1 MQELDQIL
9 GKDYESDITAFLIRC
24 RTDFKFFCERVLSDM
39 FKDGGVKPYMMEW
52 FELVQKNPRVAI
64 LAPSGFAKTTILG
77 VAYPIW
83 LAYTQKNMQVMVVS
97 NSMNQ
102 ARRVLALIKSTIEN
116 NALLVELKPQ
126 NYRETWSSNHIKMS
140 TGCAIFCRPYTITI
154 KGERVDYIIMDEAAS
169 YQNVDIYFDYIIPRL
184 NPHHGKLCLISTPE
198 SGTDLMSII
207 SERKLDYVFKKY
219 VGILAN
225 GEALWPERFPLAR
238 LNAIRAEQGE
248 QFFQKNFMCN
258 TRAEGSNSVFTASSI
273 AGCMNYEQAYTSQIL
288 GPEAEIYMGCDF
300 AIATGGTA
308 DFDCYVIVERIGDR
322 AVIKF
327 AETHRGY
334 SVQEKVA
341 RIKHLFEIYKPLI
354 CIADQS
360 SIGAAIIEELRN
372 HGLPVQGYDFH
383 SASRN
388 TLLNNLKVLLDNK
401 KITIPK
407 NKDDMQAVEF
417 ADKLEIEL
425 LSFREQHS
433 KITGN
438 TAYVSTGAH
447 DDSVM
452 GLALAVSKIKQNQD
466 FDDTISFSNDP
477 IYEPIVNDRSS
488 GFKMR

>member
-1 MQELDQIL
+1 MKDLSEIL
-9 GKDYESDITAFLIRC
+9 GREYEDNLTGFLIRI

-39 FKDGGVKPYMMEW
+39 FKDGGIKPYMMEW
-52 FELVQKNPRVAI
+52 FELVEHNPRVAL

-77 VAYPIW
+77 VAYPLW
-83 LAYTQKNMQVMVVS
+83 LAYTKKNMQIMVVS

-140 TGCAIFCRPYTITI
+140 SGCAIFCRPYTITI

-184 NPHHGKLCLISTPE
+184 NPHHGKICLISTPE
-198 SGTDLMSII
+198 SGTDLMAII
-207 SERKLDYVFKKY
+207 SERKLDYVFRKY
-219 VGILAN
+219 VAILSD
-225 GEALWPERFPLAR
+225 GSALWPERFPLER
-238 LNAIRAEQGE
+238 LNKIREEQGE

-273 AGCMNYEQAYTSQIL
+273 QECMNYEQSYTSEIL
-288 GPEAEIYMGCDF
+288 GKEGEIYMGCDF
-300 AIATGGTA
+300 AIATGNTA
-308 DFDCYVIVERIGDR
+308 DYDCYVIVERVGDR
-322 AVIKF
+322 AIIKF

-341 RIKHLFEIYKPLI
+341 RITHLCEIYKPLLI
-354 CIADQS
+354 IADQS
-360 SIGAAIIEELRN
+360 SIGAAIIEELR
-372 HGLPVQGYDFH
+372 HTGLPVQGYSF
-383 SASRN
+383 AATSRN

-401 KITIPK
+401 KILIPK

-417 ADKLEIEL
+417 ADKLEVEL
-425 LSFREQHS
+425 LSFKEQHS

-452 GLALAVSKIKQNQD
+452 GLALAVSKIKQHQEYED
-466 FDDTISFSNDP
+466 FIGTSN
-477 IYEPIVNDRSS
+477 
-488 GFKMR
+488 

>member
-1 MQELDQIL
+1 MIELNEIL
-9 GKDYESDITAFLIRC
+9 GKEYEENLTGFLIRC
-24 RTDFKFFCERVLSDM
+24 RTDFRFFCERVMTDL

-52 FELVQKNPRVAI
+52 FDLVQSNPRVAI

-83 LAYTQKNMQVMVVS
+83 LAFTQKNMQIMVVS

-102 ARRVLALIKSTIEN
+102 ARRVLSLIKSTIEN

-126 NYRETWSSNHIKMS
+126 NYRETWSANHIKIS
-140 TGCAIFCRPYTITI
+140 TGAAIFCRPYTITI

-184 NPHHGKLCLISTPE
+184 NPHHGKICLISTPE
-198 SGTDLMSII
+198 SGTDLMAII
-207 SERKLDYVFKKY
+207 AERKLDYVFRKY
-219 VGILAN
+219 VAILSN
-225 GEALWPERFPLAR
+225 GEALWPERFSLER
-238 LNAIRAEQGE
+238 LNKIREEQGE

-258 TRAEGSNSVFTASSI
+258 TRAEGSNSVYTANSI
-273 AGCMNYEQAYTSQIL
+273 AGCMNYEQSYTSEIL
-288 GPEAEIYMGCDF
+288 GTDAEIYMGCDF

-308 DFDCYVIVERIGDR
+308 DFDCYVIIERVGDR
-322 AVIKF
+322 AIIKF

-334 SVQEKVA
+334 SVGEKVA
-341 RIKHLFEIYKPLI
+341 RITHLFEIYKPLLI
-354 CIADQS
+354 IADSS

-372 HGLPVQGYDFH
+372 TGLPVQGYSFQ
-383 SASRN
+383 ANSRN

-401 KITIPK
+401 KIVIPK
-407 NKDDMQAVEF
+407 NKDDMRAVEF
-417 ADKLEIEL
+417 ADKLEVEL
-425 LSFREQHS
+425 LSFKEQHS
-433 KITGN
+433 KVTGN

-466 FDDTISFSNDP
+466 FEDTIVLSN
-477 IYEPIVNDRSS
+477 
-488 GFKMR
+488 

>member
-1 MQELDQIL
+1 MIELNDIL
-9 GKDYESDITAFLIRC
+9 GKDYESDITSFLIRC
-24 RTDFKFFCERVLSDM
+24 RTDFKFFCERVMSDL
-39 FKDGGVKPYMMEW
+39 FKDGGVKPYMLEW
-52 FELVQKNPRVAI
+52 FELIQANPRVAI

-83 LAYTQKNMQVMVVS
+83 LAFTQKNMQVMVVS

-198 SGTDLMSII
+198 SGTDLMAII
-207 SERKLDYVFKKY
+207 AERKLDYVFRKY
-219 VGILAN
+219 TAILSN
-225 GEALWPERFPLAR
+225 GEALWPERFSLER
-238 LNAIRAEQGE
+238 LNKIREEQGE

-258 TRAEGSNSVFTASSI
+258 TRAEGSNSVYTANSI
-273 AGCMNYEQAYTSQIL
+273 VGCTNYELGYSSEIL
-288 GPEAEIYMGCDF
+288 GEDAEVYMGCDF
-300 AIATGGTA
+300 AIATGNTA

-322 AVIKF
+322 AIIKF

-334 SVQEKVA
+334 SVQEKVS
-341 RIKHLFEIYKPLI
+341 RISHLFQIYKPVEI
-354 CIADQS
+354 IADSS

-372 HGLPVQGYDFH
+372 KGLPVQGYSF
-383 SASRN
+383 AAGSRN

-401 KITIPK
+401 KIVIPK
-407 NKDDMQAVEF
+407 NREDMQAVEF
-417 ADKLEIEL
+417 ADKLEVEL

-438 TAYVSTGAH
+438 TALVSTGAH

-466 FDDTISFSNDP
+466 FEDTIVASN
-477 IYEPIVNDRSS
+477 
-488 GFKMR
+488 

>member
-1 MQELDQIL
+1 MI
-9 GKDYESDITAFLIRC
+9 
-24 RTDFKFFCERVLSDM
+24 
-39 FKDGGVKPYMMEW
+39 EW
-52 FELVQKNPRVAI
+52 FELVEANSRVAI
-64 LAPSGFAKTTILG
+64 LAPAGFAKTTILG

-83 LAYTQKNMQVMVVS
+83 LAFTQKNMQVMVVS
-97 NSMNQ
+97 NSMPQ

-184 NPHHGKLCLISTPE
+184 NPHHGKICLISTPE
-198 SGTDLMSII
+198 SGTDLMAII
-207 SERKLDYVFKKY
+207 AERKLDYVFKKY
-219 VGILAN
+219 VAILSN
-225 GEALWPERFPLAR
+225 GEALWPERFSLEK
-238 LNAIRAEQGE
+238 LNLIRAEQGE

-258 TRAEGSNSVFTASSI
+258 TRAEGSNSIYSAKSI
-273 AGCMNYEQAYTSQIL
+273 ADCMNYEMGYTSEIL
-288 GPEAEIYMGCDF
+288 GTEGEIYMGCDF
-300 AIATGGTA
+300 AIATGNTA

-322 AVIKF
+322 AIIKF

-341 RIKHLFEIYKPLI
+341 RISHLFEIYKPLLI
-354 CIADQS
+354 IADQS

-372 HGLPVQGYDFH
+372 RGLPVQGYSFQ
-383 SASRN
+383 ALSRN
-388 TLLNNLKVLLDNK
+388 ALLNNLKVLLDNK

-407 NKDDMQAVEF
+407 DRDNMQAVEF
-417 ADKLEIEL
+417 ADKLEVEL

-433 KITGN
+433 KVTGN
-438 TAYVSTGAH
+438 TAYVSMGAH

-466 FDDTISFSNDP
+466 FEDTIIPSN
-477 IYEPIVNDRSS
+477 
-488 GFKMR
+488 

>member
-1 MQELDQIL
+1 MIELKDIL
-9 GKDYESDITAFLIRC
+9 KEDYEDNLTGFLIRC
-24 RTDFKFFCERVLSDM
+24 RTDFKFFCERVMADL

-52 FELVQKNPRVAI
+52 FQLVQDNPRVAI
-64 LAPSGFAKTTILG
+64 LAPAGFAKTTILG

-83 LAYTQKNMQVMVVS
+83 LSYTQKNMQVMVVS

-154 KGERVDYIIMDEAAS
+154 KGERVDYIIMDEASS

-184 NPHHGKLCLISTPE
+184 NPHHGKICLISTPE
-198 SGTDLMSII
+198 SGTDLMAII
-207 SERKLDYVFKKY
+207 AERKLDYVFKKY
-219 VGILAN
+219 VAILSN
-225 GEALWPERFPLAR
+225 GEALWPERFSLER
-238 LNAIRAEQGE
+238 LNKIREEQGE
-248 QFFQKNFMCN
+248 QYFQKNFMCN
-258 TRAEGSNSVFTASSI
+258 TRAEGSNSVFTANSI
-273 AGCMNYEQAYTSQIL
+273 VGCMNYELSYSSEIL
-288 GPEAEIYMGCDF
+288 GDEAEIYMGCDF

-308 DFDCYVIVERIGDR
+308 DFDCYVIIERIGDK

-334 SVQEKVA
+334 SVQEKVS
-341 RIKHLFEIYKPLI
+341 RISHLSEIYKPLLI
-354 CIADQS
+354 IADQS
-360 SIGAAIIEELRN
+360 SIGEAIIEELRH

-383 SASRN
+383 SSSRN
-388 TLLNNLKVLLDNK
+388 SLLNNLKVLLDNK
-401 KITIPK
+401 KIVIPK

-425 LSFREQHS
+425 LSFKEQHS

-452 GLALAVSKIKQNQD
+452 GLALAVSKIKQNQE
-466 FDDTISFSNDP
+466 FEDTIISSNDTS
-477 IYEPIVNDRSS
+477 IEDKGIITKRN
-488 GFKMR
+488 F